1 MKPFVDIN
9 FSVTDIV
16 SAVHIRNA
24 EGSLHIPGDNYNKII
39 YISGG
44 SFECEFSKNIEEK
57 HLLFIAKATDVSL
70 KIKEPLNAYI
80 IGFINHENIEIKPVY
95 YKVKSADIFENLFR
109 SIHTAWTRKGLYFMT
124 KCKQWLYEII
134 FRIKKDCEEAYVPDH
149 NAIRLKPALD
159 YINENYLNETISTV
173 TLAKMCNMGET
184 RFRYIFKM
192 TTGNTPRNYIN
203 TLKIQYASELIKS
216 KSYKNINEVAIASG
230 FSDLSYFSRIF
241 LKIYGI
247 RPRTFIKMIED

>member
-9 FSVTDIV
+9 FSVTDIASV
-16 SAVHIRNA
+16 VHIKNE
-24 EGSLHIPGDNYNKII
+24 EGSLHIQGNNYNKII
-39 YISGG
+39 YVTSG

-57 HLLFIAKATDVSL
+57 NLIFIAEATDVL
-70 KIKEPLNAYI
+70 LTIKKPLNAYI
-80 IGFINHENIEIKPVY
+80 ICFINHEKIEIKPVF

-173 TLAKMCNMGET
+173 ALARLCNMGET
-184 RFRYIFKM
+184 RFRDIFKI
-192 TTGNTPRNYIN
+192 TTGCTPKNYIN
-203 TLKIQYASELIKS
+203 TLKIQYAAELIKN
-216 KSYKNINEVAIASG
+216 KRYKNINEVAIASG

-247 RPRTFIKMIED
+247 RPSTFIKMIKE